1 VLGSGVMRP
10 GQPVA
15 SLPPLLNKKEKYMSA
30 GATLFL
36 IIFGSIVGNFL
47 YDIIFALL
55 FGGDIEDQ

>member
-1 VLGSGVMRP
+1 
-10 GQPVA
+10 
-15 SLPPLLNKKEKYMSA
+15 MSA